1 MIQRYLEDNWFE
13 PAPPAF
19 LEAIA
24 EDPELQV
31 EIRQNSLTVYYRGA
45 ALIRN
50 LRFNDGQIGGEIHY
64 KYIPL
69 IQPNASDYVSVSLQD
84 EGFVLD
90 REIRPLPLGNLSK
103 EVISEYQRMMVSVAK
118 NLELAIV
125 HKIVCY
131 NSNRIID
138 QEISFGGVNK
148 IDICNY
154 DLGANC
160 LSMVEVKGIHDPRL
174 RSNGDNVPEVVEQLS
189 RYQRII
195 EEESDYIIEAFQK
208 VIALK
213 QRLGLVGQLDQV
225 PAGERLRLMKKPILV
240 IGGCTGA
247 EIQQI
252 LNAESWRPLMDGLRD
267 HAAAVLLCANIGR
280 SLQWNSHNKRKQGRG
295 FDDST
300 FG

>member
-1 MIQRYLEDNWFE
+1 
-13 PAPPAF
+13 
-19 LEAIA
+19 
-24 EDPELQV
+24 
-31 EIRQNSLTVYYRGA
+31 
-45 ALIRN
+45 
-50 LRFNDGQIGGEIHY
+50 
-64 KYIPL
+64 
-69 IQPNASDYVSVSLQD
+69 
-84 EGFVLD
+84 
-90 REIRPLPLGNLSK
+90 
-103 EVISEYQRMMVSVAK
+103 MVSVAK

-125 HKIVCY
+125 HKIVCHK
-131 NSNRIID
+131 SNRIID

-195 EEESDYIIEAFQK
+195 EEESDCIIAAFQN

-213 QRLGLVGQLDQV
+213 RRLGLVGQLDQV
-225 PAGERLRLMKKPILV
+225 PNGERLRLMKKPVLV

-252 LNAESWRPLMDGLRD
+252 LNAESWTPLMTGLQD
-267 HAAAVLLCANIGR
+267 HAAAVLLCGNNGR
-280 SLQWNSHNKRKQGRG
+280 SLQWNNRGNQGRG